1 MTKSVHH
8 KYGTMV
14 TSTYYLGGVA
24 SRIKL
29 LSIEG
34 DNTSNDL
41 IALKKFEKY
50 VEHAG
55 DDLYRYGNRQKKLT
69 LEKTVST
76 EMVSIPLQKVERE
89 RKTYD
94 IHGPNPDEMIRQVFY
109 AIDSEMASDLI
120 TIAIEAASE

>member
-1 MTKSVHH
+1 MIKSVHH

-50 VEHAG
+50 VDREADH
-55 DDLYRYGNRQKKLT
+55 LYRYGNKQKKLT

-94 IHGPNPDEMIRQVFY
+94 IYGPNPDEMIRQVFY

-120 TIAIEAASE
+120 TIAIETASE

>member
-1 MTKSVHH
+1 
-8 KYGTMV
+8 MV
-14 TSTYYLGGVA
+14 NSTYYLGGVA

-50 VEHAG
+50 VDRCV

-120 TIAIEAASE
+120 TIAIETAVEMDDE